1 MKKNVTKLA
10 LIGLA
15 IATIFAFGACSKYKG
30 FKKDKSGIYYQFY
43 GDIHDT
49 ADQPQT
55 GDLVGILISLRAGDS
70 LLFPMMPQQ
79 MVMDSIYEGDMF
91 AALRMMHVGDSATF
105 ILDGP
110 KFFEQMMNPG
120 QEYEFGDDPLYLD
133 VKLFGLMKKADFEK
147 AQAEMQAQLDE
158 RRVQEV
164 AEIDKYLKDNPGMKQ
179 LETGVYL
186 KTVKKGNGDKVEPL
200 QNVKVHYT
208 GRFVDGTVF
217 DSSVERG
224 TPFEFTVGAGQV
236 IPGWDAT
243 VSGMKVGDKVTVLI
257 PSDLAYGDGSM
268 TRGAIPPYSPLVFD
282 IELLEVVK
290 E

>member
-15 IATIFAFGACSKYKG
+15 IATIFALGACSKYKG

-43 GDIHDT
+43 GDVHDT
-49 ADQPQT
+49 AYQPQT

-79 MVMDSIYEGDMF
+79 MVMDSLYEGDMF
-91 AALRMMHVGDSATF
+91 TALRMMHEGDSATF

-110 KFFEQMMNPG
+110 TFFDKMMS
-120 QEYEFGDDPLYLD
+120 QEYEFGEDPLYLD
-133 VKLFGLMKKADFEK
+133 VKLFGVMKKADFEK

-257 PSDLAYGDGSM
+257 PSDLAYGDGTM

-282 IELLEVVK
+282 IELLEIVK
-290 E
+290 

>member
-15 IATIFAFGACSKYKG
+15 IATVFALGACSKYKG

-43 GDIHDT
+43 GDVHDT
-49 ADQPQT
+49 ADQPKT
-55 GDLVGILISLRAGDS
+55 GDLVGILMSLRAGDS

-79 MVMDSIYEGDMF
+79 MLMDSIYEGDMF
-91 AALRMMHVGDSATF
+91 TALRMMHVGDSATF

-110 KFFEQMMNPG
+110 KFFEKMMNTA
-120 QEYEFGDDPLYLD
+120 QEYEFGEDPLYLD
-133 VKLFGLMKKADFEK
+133 VKLFGLMKKADYEK
-147 AQAEMQAQLDE
+147 AEAEYKAQLDE

-164 AEIDKYLKDNPGMKQ
+164 AEIDKYLQENPGMKQ

-186 KTVKKGNGDKVEPL
+186 KTVKKGNGEKVEPL

-208 GRFVDGTVF
+208 GRFTDGTVF

-243 VSGMKVGDKVTVLI
+243 LSGMKVGDKVTVLI

-282 IELLEVVK
+282 IELLEIVK
-290 E
+290 